1 MALKYAFPVI
11 VLHITVFTE
20 TSVKDPF
27 SSVVM
32 TNRTENTERFG
43 LEGAA
48 EKTDFSIDVIL
59 EINNDL
65 HEHVDKML
73 IIHF

>member
-1 MALKYAFPVI
+1 M
-11 VLHITVFTE
+11 LHFTIFTE
-20 TSVKDPF
+20 TSMKDPF

-32 TNRTENTERFG
+32 TNRTENTGRYG

-59 EINNDL
+59 ETNSDL